1 MKSAKIIAIANQKGG
16 VGKTTTTLSIGV
28 ALAKEN
34 KKAWITGAMLFAF
47 IGLLVFHTIEFAL
60 LGSDSQEVYKAI
72 TISAGVD
79 LLFVFL
85 SFISYLWVDDME
97 AKEGK
102 RKSIDNSLDWFWN
115 KV

>member
-1 MKSAKIIAIANQKGG
+1 MPIINFSNPFSIF
-16 VGKTTTTLSIGV
+16 IGV
-28 ALAKEN
+28 VLFVLVLYLAKEN

-97 AKEGK
+97 AKERK

>member
-1 MKSAKIIAIANQKGG
+1 MPIINFSNPFSIFVG
-16 VGKTTTTLSIGV
+16 VILFV
-28 ALAKEN
+28 LVLYLAKTN
-34 KKAWITGAMLFAF
+34 KKAWITGTMLFAF